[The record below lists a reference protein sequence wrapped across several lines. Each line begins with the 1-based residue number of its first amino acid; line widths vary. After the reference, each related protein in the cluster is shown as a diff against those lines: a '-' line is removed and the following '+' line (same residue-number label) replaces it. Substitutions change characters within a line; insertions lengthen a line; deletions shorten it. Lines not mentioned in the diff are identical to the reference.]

1 MTAPGL
7 SLVGLRRTFPGG
19 PQVLDGLDLDV
30 PTGGCVAL
38 LGPSGAG
45 KSTVLRTAA
54 GLDTPDAGR
63 VLVAGRDMAGVP
75 TERRSTALV
84 FQRPRLFPHLRVLDN
99 VAFGLQVT
107 GTPRGRARRTAMSFL
122 DLVGAGELA
131 DRRPASLSGG
141 QEQRV
146 ALARALAVRPD
157 VLLLDEPFSALD
169 PGVRAE
175 MQQLLGEMRAAVEP
189 TVLIV
194 THDRLEA
201 SLVADTV
208 AVLLDGRVA
217 QHDGADVLHARP
229 ASLEV
234 SRFLGGLNEV
244 PGVVGGAVDG
254 TAHLSAGH
262 LSALGRLA
270 VPAGLHVGG
279 PATLVVRQ
287 EAVRLVPPGA
297 AGAVP
302 ATVRRVTLH
311 GARRLVEV
319 ATAAGPL
326 FAEVA
331 PGTPA
336 RAGDAVGLELPVEQ
350 RWAVPSPTGLP
361 EVVSPEESLR

>member
-7 SLVGLRRTFPGG
+7 SLVALRRTFPGG
-19 PQVLDGLDLDV
+19 PRVLDGVDLDV
-30 PTGGCVAL
+30 PSGGCVAL

-54 GLDTPDAGR
+54 GLDSADAGR

-75 TERRSTALV
+75 TERRRTALV

-107 GTPRGRARRTAMSFL
+107 GTPRGQARRTATSFL
-122 DLVGAGELA
+122 DLVGAGDLA
-131 DRRPASLSGG
+131 NRRPASLSGG

-175 MQQLLGEMRAAVEP
+175 MQQLLAEMRAAVEP

-201 SLVADTV
+201 SVVADTV

-217 QHDGADVLHARP
+217 QHDRADVLHARP
-229 ASLEV
+229 LSLQI

-244 PGVVGGAVDG
+244 PGVLGGAADG
-254 TAHLSAGH
+254 AGDGAVHVSAI
-262 LSALGRLA
+262 GRLA
-270 VPAGLHVGG
+270 MPAGSHVGG

-287 EAVRLVPPGA
+287 EAVRLVTPGA
-297 AGAVP
+297 ADTVSG
-302 ATVRRVTLH
+302 TVRRVTLH

-319 ATAAGPL
+319 GTAAGPL
-326 FAEVA
+326 FAEVP
-331 PGTPA
+331 PGTA
-336 RAGDAVGLELPVEQ
+336 AHAGDAVGLELPVEQ
-350 RWAVPSPTGLP
+350 RWAVPPQTGLP
-361 EVVSPEESLR
+361 EVVSLEESLQ